1 MSLPTPS
8 DVHTNATLSDMSVM
22 YQDEL
27 TDYQADALAPIHPSP
42 KQSDLFYKFT
52 KDYWFRDAMQLTGP
66 GAAAPRAGYGVETDS
81 FHCNVWTVAK
91 AIADQTRANEDNP
104 LNSDRN
110 AMQFVTRLERIRRE
124 KSFAAACMATS
135 KWTTDITCNDSASV
149 PGTSICQFNDSDAT
163 PLEDITYYRTYMK
176 LLTGQ
181 NANVLAL
188 GRQAWD
194 ALRNNADI
202 LERISG
208 GSNNG
213 NPALVTREIVAK
225 LCDLEEIVVLDAVEN
240 TAAEG
245 ATFAGAF
252 IAAQSGLLMHRNK
265 SAGVESVTAVKTFC
279 WQTYSQSPNGTRILK
294 FRDEN
299 VHSDIVECH
308 SAFAHKI
315 VAPDLGI
322 FFADLVK

>member
-22 YQDEL
+22 YQDQL
-27 TDYQADALAPIHPSP
+27 SDYKADQLAPVHASD
-42 KQSDLFYKFT
+42 KQSNLFYKFT
-52 KDYWFRDAMQLTGP
+52 KDYWFRDAMKLTGP

-81 FHCNVWTVAK
+81 FHCDVWTVAK

-124 KSFAAACMATS
+124 KSFAAACMAAS
-135 KWTTDITCNDSASV
+135 KWTSDITCNDSASV
-149 PGTSICQFNDSDAT
+149 PGTSICQFNDADAT
-163 PLEDITYYRTYMK
+163 PLEDIAYYRSQIK
-176 LLTGQ
+176 LRTGLDG
-181 NANVLAL
+181 NVFVL
-188 GRQAWD
+188 GRLAWD

-202 LERISG
+202 LDRISG

-225 LCDLEEIVVLDAVEN
+225 LMDLEEVVVLDSVEN

-245 ATFAGAF
+245 ATFAGSY
-252 IAAQSGLLMHRNK
+252 IAGSSGLLMYRN
-265 SAGVESVTAVKTFC
+265 AGAAVESVTAVKTFT
-279 WQTYSQSPNGTRILK
+279 WQTYSRAPNGTKILK
-294 FRDEN
+294 YRDEN
-299 VHSDIVECH
+299 VHSDIIEMH
-308 SAFAHKI
+308 SAFVHKI
-315 VAPDLGI
+315 VAPDLGV
-322 FFADLVK
+322 FFDDLVK

>member
-22 YQDEL
+22 YQDEMG
-27 TDYQADALAPIHPSP
+27 DYQADQIAPVHASP

-52 KDYWFRDAMQLTGP
+52 KDYWFRDAMKLTGP

-81 FHCNVWTVAK
+81 FHCDVWTVAK

-124 KSFAAACMATS
+124 KSFAAACMAAS

-149 PGTSICQFNDSDAT
+149 PGTSICQFNDADAT
-163 PLEDITYYRTYMK
+163 PLEDIAYYRSFLKRT
-176 LLTGQ
+176 TGL
-181 NANVLAL
+181 NGNVLVL
-188 GRQAWD
+188 GRLAWD

-202 LERISG
+202 LARITG

-213 NPALVTREIVAK
+213 NPAMATREIVAK
-225 LCDLEEIVVLDAVEN
+225 LMDLEEVVVLDAVEN

-245 ATFAGAF
+245 ATFAGAY
-252 IAAQSGLLMHRNK
+252 IAGSSGLLMYRNK
-265 SAGVESVTAVKTFC
+265 SASVESVTAVKTFT
-279 WQTYSQSPNGTRILK
+279 WQTYSRSPNGTRILK
-294 FRDEN
+294 YRDEN
-299 VHSDIVECH
+299 VHSDIVEMH
-308 SAFAHKI
+308 SAFVHKI
-315 VAPDLGI
+315 VAADCGVY
-322 FFADLVK
+322 FDDLVK